1 MPELAEAAI
10 CMRIGGFESHF
21 CHWSV
26 LRARN
31 KTLRSSQTSLAAGS
45 RRVTSVQVFLQV
57 GRPVLHQH
65 HRRGAFQFECHI
77 DEEAPIEC
85 NIMGSCRTLQKR
97 WRAV

>member
-1 MPELAEAAI
+1 MFASRLLSEEQNAMPELAEAAI

-45 RRVTSVQVFLQV
+45 RRVTSVQVDISS
-57 GRPVLHQH
+57 GRPSSS
-65 HRRGAFQFECHI
+65 
-77 DEEAPIEC
+77 APAP
-85 NIMGSCRTLQKR
+85 STRSFPVR
-97 WRAV
+97 VPH